1 MQQKGAVFFVKK
13 ITVLLTAA
21 VLLLSACSSAT
32 LNSAGKELEDTLAS
46 AADSSNPYVQMVKGG
61 YRADDPGTTYND
73 AFSSFFGAPRWQHF
87 ESEDGENVVEF
98 TGDCTY
104 QDVPVK
110 ARIQFVVDEEAGTF
124 EAVYLAFNEVPQ
136 NMLTLTALLETAFE
150 EGRSGAAAAGNTA
163 GTTGGETANQLLY
176 KGVPVEQLLGYS
188 YDNAVALLGEPD
200 SSMYG
205 GEELA
210 YGDSDVYFDM
220 WSGPEPFLS
229 NISSPSLADFTY
241 NGQPMSDSYEGLEQI
256 FGRAPDESRLNYDT
270 HTLIYN
276 WDHMGCPASLYVV
289 LPLEGASSDVIEVS
303 VSWWGDYDTDY
314 DTGYD
319 WEEPP
324 LDDELCGRWRAS
336 DGSSLEFSSD
346 GTLSSANFQI
356 WPTFLYFHDWNK
368 PYYVSWQ
375 ASNGQI
381 TFTSYFSE
389 TCSYKL
395 GTTSF
400 YDSDAGQMIEVDQL
414 SIAGY
419 QAEAR
424 MDALT
429 GDGIAGSWGW
439 RNSNTV
445 RTVLNDDGTG
455 TWLDHP
461 ITWWVDGD
469 QFTLDYQGVSTYD
482 YYIMGDAME
491 LFFNDGSKS
500 FVKVGD

>member
-150 EGRSGAAAAGNTA
+150 EGRSGAAAAGQTA
-163 GTTGGETANQLLY
+163 GTTGGEPANQLLY
-176 KGVPVEQLLGYS
+176 KGVPVDQLLGYS

-220 WSGPEPFLS
+220 WSGPDPFLS
-229 NISSPSLADFTY
+229 YIGSPSLADFTY
-241 NGQPMSDSYEGLEQI
+241 NGQPMSGDYDEMTRI
-256 FGRAPDESRLNYDT
+256 FGREPDEAWVDYDVYT
-270 HTLIYN
+270 IRYN
-276 WDHMGCPASLYVV
+276 WDHLGSQASLWVST
-289 LPLEGASSDVIEVS
+289 PSAEGSTAETSIS
-303 VSWWGDYDTDY
+303 VSWWNESDASG
-314 DTGYD
+314 G
-319 WEEPP
+319 WEEPL
-324 LDDELCGRWRAS
+324 LDEALCGRWRAS

-346 GTLSSANFQI
+346 GTLTSANFQI
-356 WPTFLYFHDWNK
+356 WPTFLFFHDWIK

-469 QFTLDYQGVSTYD
+469 QFTMDYQGVSTYD
-482 YYIMGDAME
+482 YYIMGDTME
-491 LFFNDGSKS
+491 FFFNNGSKS

>member
-1 MQQKGAVFFVKK
+1 
-13 ITVLLTAA
+13 
-21 VLLLSACSSAT
+21 
-32 LNSAGKELEDTLAS
+32 
-46 AADSSNPYVQMVKGG
+46 
-61 YRADDPGTTYND
+61 
-73 AFSSFFGAPRWQHF
+73 
-87 ESEDGENVVEF
+87 
-98 TGDCTY
+98 
-104 QDVPVK
+104 
-110 ARIQFVVDEEAGTF
+110 
-124 EAVYLAFNEVPQ
+124 
-136 NMLTLTALLETAFE
+136 
-150 EGRSGAAAAGNTA
+150 
-163 GTTGGETANQLLY
+163 
-176 KGVPVEQLLGYS
+176 
-188 YDNAVALLGEPD
+188 
-200 SSMYG
+200 
-205 GEELA
+205 
-210 YGDSDVYFDM
+210 M
-220 WSGPEPFLS
+220 WSGPDPFLS
-229 NISSPSLADFTY
+229 YIGSPSLADFTY
-241 NGQPMSDSYEGLEQI
+241 NGQPMSGDYDEMTRI
-256 FGRAPDESRLNYDT
+256 FGREPDEAWVDYDVYT
-270 HTLIYN
+270 IRYN
-276 WDHMGCPASLYVV
+276 WDHLGSQASLWVST
-289 LPLEGASSDVIEVS
+289 PSAEGSTAETSIS
-303 VSWWGDYDTDY
+303 VSWWNESDASG
-314 DTGYD
+314 G
-319 WEEPP
+319 WEEPL
-324 LDDELCGRWRAS
+324 LDEALCGRWRAS

-346 GTLSSANFQI
+346 GTLTSANFQI
-356 WPTFLYFHDWNK
+356 WPTFLYFHDWIK
-368 PYYVSWQ
+368 PHYVSWQ

-469 QFTLDYQGVSTYD
+469 QFTMDYQGVSTYD